1 MKRLHKAQVP
11 RNVLLGSAPLVVLLL
26 FFAACGE
33 AMTPVGPEMNAQSDA
48 LVAAKGG
55 QPKVAVC
62 HIPPGNPVDRHI
74 ITVGERAARA
84 HLAHGD
90 NLLDEVCPAP
100 GVEFNGQCYILGGG
114 DFAQA
119 EQACMDNFCGGHLAS
134 IHSQAED
141 DFVSGLFTIG
151 GFIGGTDSA
160 TEGEFVWTDGSP
172 FDFENW
178 LDGEPNDLD
187 NEDCIQFG
195 PDGWND
201 LKCSTDQNA
210 LCKVALP

>member
-55 QPKVAVC
+55 QPQVAVC

-119 EQACMDNFCGGHLAS
+119 EQVDDSRGCRPLDGAHEKVGAAAEHRPVRVLGPRRQGLVEGGRSDVLA
-134 IHSQAED
+134 HEPRRLAAA
-141 DFVSGLFTIG
+141 
-151 GFIGGTDSA
+151 SA
-160 TEGEFVWTDGSP
+160 TASMISW
-172 FDFENW
+172 
-178 LDGEPNDLD
+178 
-187 NEDCIQFG
+187 
-195 PDGWND
+195 
-201 LKCSTDQNA
+201 
-210 LCKVALP
+210 